1 MYRGCPLAAH
11 TQKTDDGLVGS
22 LLHQVCSEKRTR
34 LPGLVATA
42 FTCRVGV
49 RTPTYNFWD
58 VYRMLSLD
66 DERDHSLEDMGASRK

>member
-1 MYRGCPLAAH
+1 MYRGCSLAAYM
-11 TQKTDDGLVGS
+11 QKKDDGLVGS
-22 LLHQVCSEKRTR
+22 LLHQMCSEKRTR